1 MPSARNGRDI
11 RALPSSIVAGLHRPA
26 DELSPALSA
35 RLMYF
40 VVGVMVIAPSQL
52 EEYMSLWV
60 RLDNFAGRLC
70 VTRSMSALT
79 YDFGWDYS
87 GLRRELGV
95 TMKKHWKLICQIAGA
110 VAGFGVLVAALINF
124 GGIRQTVQETNSL
137 VQKNDQKLTS
147 LDKEVQAVNAKLN
160 DEVIPWVNRLKHR
173 TGPEISPAK
182 VAAVLQQQERLTATV
197 AQVQTS
203 VATVESGLSQIDQ
216 ENKRVRE
223 AFTNI
228 DQQMN
233 SLNEATWRLQGQC

>member
-1 MPSARNGRDI
+1 
-11 RALPSSIVAGLHRPA
+11 
-26 DELSPALSA
+26 
-35 RLMYF
+35 
-40 VVGVMVIAPSQL
+40 
-52 EEYMSLWV
+52 MSLWG